1 MSQELLKQ
9 AFDQGFKAGEAL
21 TNRDTGLMHHCIDYF
36 NRWKRMQSIDVKDLQ
51 LQFDLG
57 WRKGRNIC

>member
-9 AFDQGFKAGEAL
+9 AFDQGVKAGEAL
-21 TNRDTGLMHHCIDYF
+21 TNRDTALMNHLINYF
-36 NRWKRMQSIDVKDLQ
+36 NKWKRLQEVEVKDLQ